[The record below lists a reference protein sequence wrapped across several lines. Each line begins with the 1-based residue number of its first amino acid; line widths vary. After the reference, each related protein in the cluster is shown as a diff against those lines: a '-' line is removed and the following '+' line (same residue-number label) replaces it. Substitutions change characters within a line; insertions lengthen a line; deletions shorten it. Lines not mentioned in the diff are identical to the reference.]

1 MEGMEKAMENEKHD
15 LAIIGAGPAGLSAAV
30 YAARY
35 NIDFAIISRLP
46 GGVMTEAYELE
57 NYPGVPK
64 TSGEEL
70 TGQMVKQVEGFGH
83 KIIQAD
89 VNSIVKNE
97 SGFEIGLNGKK
108 MEAKKILLAIGAKR
122 NKLNVPGEEELCGKG
137 VSYCATCDG
146 FFFKDK
152 VVAVIGGGDA
162 AAGAAVYL
170 AGIAEKV
177 YIILRRDEFRAAPSW
192 VEQIKASEKIEI
204 IYNNQVTEV
213 VGEEKVKQIKLSDKP
228 SELMVDGVFIE
239 IGETPQSVL
248 FDQLGIKRNHQGF
261 VEVHQNGRTNVDGI
275 WAAGDI
281 TTNSNGLRQ
290 IVTACAEGAIT
301 TVDIFTELRKE
312 RK

>member
-1 MEGMEKAMENEKHD
+1 MDEEKHD
-15 LAIIGAGPAGLSAAV
+15 LVIIGAGPAGLSAAI

-35 NIDFAIISRLP
+35 KIDFAIISRVP

-70 TGQMVKQVEGFGH
+70 TKSMVEQVEGFGH

-89 VNSIVKNE
+89 VNSIVKTD
-97 SGFEIGLNGKK
+97 SGFEIGLDGKK
-108 MEAKKILLAIGAKR
+108 LKAGKILLAIGAKR

-146 FFFKDK
+146 FFFKGK
-152 VVAVIGGGDA
+152 TVAVIGGGDA

-170 AGIAEKV
+170 ADLAQKV

-192 VEQIKASEKIEI
+192 VDQIKSNQNIEVL
-204 IYNNQVTEV
+204 YKNQVTEII
-213 VGEEKVKQIKLSDKP
+213 GKDKVQRIKLSGKP
-228 SELMVDGVFIE
+228 AELEVDGVFIE

-261 VEVHQNGRTNVDGI
+261 VEVHQNGRTNINGV

-290 IVTACAEGAIT
+290 IVTATAEGAIT

-312 RK
+312 R